1 MIDLKEVTLYVQG
14 FVITDWQAVDKITTP
29 PHQHYY
35 HSIQETLH
43 AGIDMVMVPYDYTEF
58 VADVVSQAKKG
69 AIKMD
74 RINDAVSRILRVKF
88 TMGLFEDPLPDRRLT
103 EYLGSKPHR
112 ELARDAVRKSLVL
125 LKNGKKEGTPVLPLS
140 KNAKKILVAGS
151 HAHDLGLQC
160 GGWTKSWQGQA
171 GNNITG
177 QGTPIP
183 HESHEPITQFTL
195 SLSSLILNC

>member
-1 MIDLKEVTLYVQG
+1 MQG

-43 AGIDMVMVPYDYTEF
+43 AGIDMVMVPYDYPEF
-58 VADVVSQAKKG
+58 VADVTAQAKRG

-125 LKNGKKEGTPVLPLS
+125 LKNGKKNGTAVPVLPLS

-177 QGTPIP
+177 QGTPMP
-183 HESHEPITQFTL
+183 CKYHEPNPL
-195 SLSSLILNC
+195 SLSSFRY